1 MKFACE
7 NCGTRYTLSDE
18 KVRNRLLK
26 IRCKIC
32 ENVIVIS
39 GQTALSDPAAPQPE
53 PSTAEVEWFYARPS
67 GETDGPMPEERL
79 RDKVRRGELG
89 ADDLVWAETL
99 TRWTPVGEV
108 PAFAA
113 LMRRAPLVLP
123 KAQPKAPGLPKP
135 PALPPALAA
144 RGSRGMPTPLPPPGG
159 GLLQPP
165 LGPPRIKE
173 ADTTEAMTD
182 LPAGL
187 AGLAARLVDDGRE
200 TGTWQTASERET
212 VSVQADPALLAASA
226 SLDTVMAPSL
236 GAEEPTVVTEDFDT
250 TLAPAVSSGGT
261 DVLALLSP
269 PPAPMPPV
277 QVPVSEPPAPM
288 VLVPSP
294 RADAITGPAPKTYP
308 PREASSTVEEAPK
321 AGAARPGAP
330 RDARPR
336 AEKPSDSR
344 ADSKA
349 SDSKASDSRARAD
362 QPERTSGAH
371 DAAFFGDARLALGD
385 DEPVGAVVPAG
396 PPRRSWLPLV
406 LGGLVLLGGGLGLG
420 LYFGRT
426 PTPAVAP
433 DATLAAVAPVDAA
446 RPPPPDAAPPS
457 VVDAAPATQAP
468 PPDAA
473 VPDAAPVTEA
483 LVVQRPVRPRAPATE
498 VPKAPVTEAASG
510 ALAALDR
517 GRVEAPIEV
526 AVDTT
531 PLADLPDTLEQAAIV
546 SVIKG
551 HQRGVHGCYQRQ
563 LKRDPG
569 MRQANV
575 KLAFNIERS
584 GQTSNVH
591 IDEKYADTELASCLE
606 RLVRRWRF
614 PAFKGEAI
622 PVEYPLIFTASL

>member
-39 GQTALSDPAAPQPE
+39 GQSQAALGDSAGPPLAPT
-53 PSTAEVEWFYARPS
+53 PSEVEWFCARAG

-79 RDKVRRGELG
+79 RDKVRRGEL
-89 ADDLVWAETL
+89 AANDVVWAETL

-108 PAFAA
+108 PALAA
-113 LMRRAPLVLP
+113 LLRRVGPA
-123 KAQPKAPGLPKP
+123 KP

-144 RGSRGMPTPLPPPGG
+144 RAARGMPAPLPPPGG
-159 GLLQPP
+159 GLIQPP
-165 LGPPRIKE
+165 TPPPPPPVKE
-173 ADTTEAMTD
+173 PDTTEAMSD

-200 TGTWQTASERET
+200 TSAWQPAADRET
-212 VSVQADPALLAASA
+212 VSVAPDPALLAAMVA
-226 SLDTVMAPSL
+226 PSLDTAQAPSL
-236 GAEEPTVVTEDFDT
+236 GADEPTVVSDFDT
-250 TLAPAVSSGGT
+250 ALAPAVVVPGGT

-269 PPAPMPPV
+269 PPAGAPPV
-277 QVPVSEPPAPM
+277 LLPDSEPPVPM

-294 RADAITGPAPKTYP
+294 RAQATTVPAPEKP
-308 PREASSTVEEAPK
+308 
-321 AGAARPGAP
+321 AP
-330 RDARPR
+330 RTTEPTGTIQEKQPVPR
-336 AEKPSDSR
+336 SEKPAPPAKTPR
-344 ADSKA
+344 PEPTSK
-349 SDSKASDSRARAD
+349 
-362 QPERTSGAH
+362 AH
-371 DAAFFGDARLALGD
+371 DAAFFGDELALGED
-385 DEPVGAVVPAG
+385 APVAVVAPVAVG
-396 PPRRSWLPLV
+396 RSWLPLV
-406 LGGLVLLGGGLGLG
+406 LGGVILLGGGLGLG
-420 LYFGRT
+420 LYFGRS
-426 PTPAVAP
+426 PPATAP
-433 DATLAAVAPVDAA
+433 DATLATVALVDAA
-446 RPPPPDAAPPS
+446 TPPDAAPPS
-457 VVDAAPATQAP
+457 VVDAAPP
-468 PPDAA
+468 SVVDAA
-473 VPDAAPVTEA
+473 VPDAGVPDAAPPSAAPASVA
-483 LVVQRPVRPRAPATE
+483 RPVRPRAPATDAE
-498 VPKAPVTEAASG
+498 APVTEAASG

-531 PLADLPDTLEQAAIV
+531 PLADLPDTLEQATIV

-584 GQTSNVH
+584 GQTSNVR